1 MNETKITLHRWQEPA
16 ARRIIQ
22 KIRYEVFV
30 EEQKVPVEE
39 EIDRFDP
46 FSLHILVYLKT
57 RDGVY
62 EPVATGRLIPNGH
75 IGRIAVL
82 KGYRGRGIGLLMME
96 ILEKKAMDKGI
107 STVELD
113 AQLQALPFYEKVG
126 YKPYGDVFM
135 DAGIQ
140 HKKMK
145 KILNNRSDEM
155 L

>member
-1 MNETKITLHRWQEPA
+1 MDETKITLHRWQEPA
-16 ARRIIQ
+16 ARHIIQ

-46 FSLHILVYLKT
+46 LSLHILVHLKT
-57 RDGVY
+57 RNGVY
-62 EPVATGRLIPNGH
+62 EPVATGRLIPDGH

-113 AQLQALPFYEKVG
+113 AQLQALPFYEKAG
-126 YKPYGDVFM
+126 YIAYGGVFM

-145 KILNNRSDEM
+145 KILNNRNDEM
-155 L
+155 S